1 MRMIMI
7 IMINTFYSYII
18 YKRLLIMLYTL
29 VSKVMLF
36 YIYFYVDMMYEVGDK
51 V

>member
-1 MRMIMI
+1 MI

-29 VSKVMLF
+29 VLKSKVMLF
-36 YIYFYVDMMYEVGDK
+36 YIYFYVDMIYEVEDI